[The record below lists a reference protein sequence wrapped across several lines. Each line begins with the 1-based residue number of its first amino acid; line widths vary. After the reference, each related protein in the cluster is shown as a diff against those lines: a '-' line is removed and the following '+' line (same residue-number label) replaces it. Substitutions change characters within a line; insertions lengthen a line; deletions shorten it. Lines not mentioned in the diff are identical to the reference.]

1 MTYSSPSCD
10 LLLLFACAEA
20 AEAAPFSSSS
30 SASASLFL
38 GEGRLL
44 LSGDAKSG
52 LFSSSSS
59 SSFFICR
66 AMSKGEGAGERG
78 TAVSRKVP
86 RSVC

>member
-10 LLLLFACAEA
+10 LLLLFAWAEA

-30 SASASLFL
+30 SASLFL